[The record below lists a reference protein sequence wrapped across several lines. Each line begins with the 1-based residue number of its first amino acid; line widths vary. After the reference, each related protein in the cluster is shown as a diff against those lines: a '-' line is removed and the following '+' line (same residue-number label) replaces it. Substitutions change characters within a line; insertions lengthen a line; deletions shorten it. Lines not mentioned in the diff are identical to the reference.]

1 MFTLEGKLTFINIDQ
16 NYLKKLYD
24 ICSEVYY
31 KPSGYENKPYIGILI
46 NKDDRKYVIPLS
58 SAKKKHKTWK
68 NVDKECYLVYETA
81 KKSCMGQSD
90 IWVPLEE
97 DNVKHIL
104 SVMDIKKM
112 IPIVD
117 GVYSRVNI
125 NPEDSDTDDVKKY
138 KDLLNKEYSF
148 CLKVISVCLLS
159 RYLQLTTLTSAPV
172 MPESEQIQ
180 KSAKYSPLNPEQIH
194 HEYG

>member
-16 NYLKKLYD
+16 SYLKKLHD
-24 ICSEVYY
+24 ACSEVYY

-46 NKDDRKYVIPLS
+46 NNDDRKYVIPLS
-58 SAKKKHKTWK
+58 SAKEKHKTWK
-68 NVDKECYLVYETA
+68 NVNKECYLVYETA
-81 KKSCMGQSD
+81 KKSSMGQGD
-90 IWVPLEE
+90 IWVATEA

-125 NPEDSDTDDVKKY
+125 NPDDRDTDDVKKY

-148 CLKVISVCLLS
+148 CLKVINEVIGKANKLYDKQMKNGKVVKFCCDFKALEEV
-159 RYLQLTTLTSAPV
+159 AD
-172 MPESEQIQ
+172 
-180 KSAKYSPLNPEQIH
+180 K
-194 HEYG
+194 